1 MNLFLQDLAPAIVA
15 LVAAAFGLFLVWLA
29 VRQAHSGRGK
39 PTSSR
44 RRKPDPNPA
53 E

>member
-1 MNLFLQDLAPAIVA
+1 MNPFLQDLSPAILA

-29 VRQAHSGRGK
+29 VRQAHSKPRKRGE
-39 PTSSR
+39 R
-44 RRKPDPNPA
+44 AGPDPSAA